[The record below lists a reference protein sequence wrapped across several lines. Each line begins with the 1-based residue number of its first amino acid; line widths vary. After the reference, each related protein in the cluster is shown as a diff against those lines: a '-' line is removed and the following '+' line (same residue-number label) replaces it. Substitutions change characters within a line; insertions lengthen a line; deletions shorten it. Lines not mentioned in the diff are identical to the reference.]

1 MSKCERSFPSLARTA
16 LVQGMAVCG
25 TIDPGHDDYSDPD
38 DYQFEPLEREPGEEP
53 SPARDAHEQP
63 PPARRAPRSAA

>member
-1 MSKCERSFPSLARTA
+1 MSKCDRSFPYLTRTA

-25 TIDPGHDDYSDPD
+25 TVDPGHDDYSDPD
-38 DYQFEPLEREPGEEP
+38 DYPFEPLEPEP
-53 SPARDAHEQP
+53 SDERAPPRDAHEHP